1 MKSEHFEYSFSKDK
15 HNELP
20 TVVATDQPQDAGF
33 EAEFDDDREDGD
45 SSNMS
50 RTDSKVG
57 DLSMNSAIL
66 LGSDVLCNGVDI
78 LWNDNS
84 FQVSKKQESR
94 RENRNPAGNS
104 KVAQI

>member
-1 MKSEHFEYSFSKDK
+1 M
-15 HNELP
+15 
-20 TVVATDQPQDAGF
+20 VATDQPQDEGF
-33 EAEFDDDREDGD
+33 EAEFDDGPHDGD

-66 LGSDVLCNGVDI
+66 LGSDMLGNGEDI

-84 FQVSKKQESR
+84 FQVSKKQLSARES
-94 RENRNPAGNS
+94 
-104 KVAQI
+104 